1 MTFPAL
7 KTGAVVQYP
16 VVSMDGFKNVAVRF
30 VDGSDQRFRLQ
41 RRGRKRWTVRL
52 EALDDL
58 EMAGLEAFVKLQAGC
73 SGEFS
78 FTDPDTGE
86 VYANC
91 SLESDITTLEW
102 TEINRGQTTI
112 VIRENWS

>member
-7 KTGAVVQYP
+7 KTGAVMQYP
-16 VVSMDGFKNVAVRF
+16 AGNVDRFKNVAVRF
-30 VDGSDQRFRLQ
+30 LDGSDQRFRLQ

-58 EMAGLEAFVKLQAGC
+58 EMAGLEAFLKLQAGC

-78 FTDPDTGE
+78 FTDPETGE

-91 SLESDITTLEW
+91 SLEGDTTALEW
-102 TEINRGQTTI
+102 TELNRGQATI